1 MSPLASKISSCMCF
15 PETRN
20 SSLPVIIV
28 STCDR
33 FSGTCTAD
41 LSDSFS
47 LQFATVDFFY
57 HWLASPDRSL
67 YCGSEFV
74 LPGNY
79 YWMLRVGLE
88 EPPFPFTDPS
98 ASLPQPAIIISSR
111 LLLAVPLSLS
121 LVLLTPWGS
130 PHSAVV
136 ARDGGLEGE
145 SCCHFGREPCHVRS
159 PKRGEREAREGKG
172 EAEQGRTAK
181 SVQSQLVAQEWG

>member
-28 STCDR
+28 STYDR
-33 FSGTCTAD
+33 FSGTYTAD

-57 HWLASPDRSL
+57 HWLTSPDRSL

-111 LLLAVPLSLS
+111 LLLAVPLSLTCAS
-121 LVLLTPWGS
+121 HPLGLTPFSCSWEGRGVGGGIVL
-130 PHSAVV
+130 PLRTRAVS
-136 ARDGGLEGE
+136 RSLSEE
-145 SCCHFGREPCHVRS
+145 RRERS
-159 PKRGEREAREGKG
+159 ERREGRS
-172 EAEQGRTAK
+172 RTR
-181 SVQSQLVAQEWG
+181 ENC